1 MSPGTDGLQALGS
14 ALPDPATAP
23 RALPKSSRTLGPD
36 SAGEGSPGP
45 QVPGGWGTGAGECQ
59 VRVSLGC
66 VQCVHVGIP
75 PFQRSG
81 EGVVVYTQP
90 CHSLSSEAAVGLGL
104 RPEPRQRLL
113 GCARR
118 APGGRGVGGRLGGA
132 GQRGRPG
139 EPGRSA
145 SGGLRRPGGRAG
157 KHRASALLPIFPVS
171 VLYCFLLLK
180 LTCLIGNWCRI
191 VSRGLL
197 WNISTAV
204 SFN

>member
-1 MSPGTDGLQALGS
+1 MEALGS
-14 ALPDPATAP
+14 AFPDPATAP
-23 RALPKSSRTLGPD
+23 RALPRSFSDRPWPPN
-36 SAGEGSPGP
+36 SAGEGPQGP
-45 QVPGGWGTGAGECQ
+45 QVAGGWGPGAGECQ

-66 VQCVHVGIP
+66 VPCAPVGIQ
-75 PFQRSG
+75 PFPRSG
-81 EGVVVYTQP
+81 EGVVVYAQP
-90 CHSLSSEAAVGLGL
+90 PSLPVIRGGPGPGPEAGAEAVPPRVCPPHPG
-104 RPEPRQRLL
+104 RPQ
-113 GCARR
+113 
-118 APGGRGVGGRLGGA
+118 GRGGIGLA

-139 EPGRSA
+139 EPRPSA
-145 SGGLRRPGGRAG
+145 SGGLRRPRGRAG